1 MVATLATRHF
11 IIHRPRPTFMQIRS
25 RSRFESPPPPGQT
38 NVTWPA

>member
-25 RSRFESPPPPGQT
+25 RSRSESPSPGQT